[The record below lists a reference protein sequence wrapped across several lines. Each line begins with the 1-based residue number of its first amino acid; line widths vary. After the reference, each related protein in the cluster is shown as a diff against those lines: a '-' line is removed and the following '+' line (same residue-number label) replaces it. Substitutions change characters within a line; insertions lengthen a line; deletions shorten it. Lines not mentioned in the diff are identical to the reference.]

1 MKRNY
6 WPLLFIGIFSFTLG
20 MIIWTVMSAIKTPVN
35 EDESFLR
42 SYQDV
47 DVNYNTIM
55 ISNQLFLKKYDFSL
69 NVNEKVFDLTTSD
82 IKYSQR
88 VLEKKSQHKNILKY
102 GLNNILLV
110 VSDKITNEK
119 KSVKIAL
126 KITKSISNKFD
137 IFLNNEN
144 FKNDG
149 NQYSSTFEITDKN
162 NWNITGTFEV
172 DGITGSIFIKTNAI

>member
-35 EDESFLR
+35 EDESFLK

-47 DVNYNTIM
+47 DANYNVIM
-55 ISNQLFLKKYDFSL
+55 ISNQVFLKKYDFSL
-69 NVNEKVFDLTTSD
+69 DVNKKIFGLTTED
-82 IKYSQR
+82 IKFSQR
-88 VLEKKSQHKNILKY
+88 VLEKKSQHKNILNY
-102 GLNNILLV
+102 GLNDISLV
-110 VSDKITNEK
+110 VRDKITNEK

-126 KITKSISNKFD
+126 KITKSISNKSD
-137 IFLNNEN
+137 ILLSNEDFINN
-144 FKNDG
+144 D
-149 NQYSSTFEITDKN
+149 NQYTSSFEITDKN

>member
-47 DVNYNTIM
+47 DANYNIIM
-55 ISNQLFLKKYDFSL
+55 ISNQVFLKKYDFSL
-69 NVNEKVFDLTTSD
+69 DVNDKNFGLTTED

-88 VLEKKSQHKNILKY
+88 VLEKKSEHKNILKY
-102 GLNNILLV
+102 GSNNISLIV
-110 VSDKITNEK
+110 REKNTNEK
-119 KSVKIAL
+119 KSVNIAL
-126 KITKSISNKFD
+126 KVTKSISNKSD
-137 IFLNNEN
+137 ILLKNEN
-144 FKNDG
+144 FKN
-149 NQYSSTFEITDKN
+149 NENEYTTTFEISDKN

-172 DGITGSIFIKTNAI
+172 DGVTGSIFIKTNAI

>member
-20 MIIWTVMSAIKTPVN
+20 MIIWTVMSAIKLPVN

-55 ISNQLFLKKYDFSL
+55 ISNQVFLKKYDFSL
-69 NVNEKVFDLTTSD
+69 DVNDKKFGLTTDD

-88 VLEKKSQHKNILKY
+88 VLEKKSEHKNILKY
-102 GLNNILLV
+102 GSNNILLIV
-110 VSDKITNEK
+110 KDKITNEK
-119 KSVKIAL
+119 KSVNIAL
-126 KITKSISNKFD
+126 KVTKSISNKSD
-137 IFLNNEN
+137 ILLKNEN
-144 FKNDG
+144 FKN
-149 NQYSSTFEITDKN
+149 NENEYASTFEISDKN

>member
-6 WPLLFIGIFSFTLG
+6 WPLLFIAIFSFTLG
-20 MIIWTVMSAIKTPVN
+20 MIIWTVMSAIKLPVN

-47 DVNYNTIM
+47 DANYNTIM
-55 ISNQLFLKKYDFSL
+55 TSNQIFLKKYDFSL
-69 NVNEKVFDLTTSD
+69 NVNEKIFGLTTED

-88 VLEKKSQHKNILKY
+88 VLEKKSEHKNILKY
-102 GLNNILLV
+102 GLNNISLI
-110 VSDKITNEK
+110 VSDKNTNEK

-126 KITKSISNKFD
+126 KVTKSISNKFD
-137 IFLNNEN
+137 ILLSNKNFKNNEN
-144 FKNDG
+144 EYTAN
-149 NQYSSTFEITDKN
+149 FEISDKN

-172 DGITGSIFIKTNAI
+172 DGVIGSIFIKTNAI

>member
-47 DVNYNTIM
+47 DANYNTIM
-55 ISNQLFLKKYDFSL
+55 ISNQVFLKKYDFSL
-69 NVNEKVFDLTTSD
+69 DVNDKNFGLTTED
-82 IKYSQR
+82 IKFSQR
-88 VLEKKSQHKNILKY
+88 VLEKKSEHKNILKF
-102 GLNNILLV
+102 GLNNILLIV
-110 VSDKITNEK
+110 RDKNTNEK
-119 KSVKIAL
+119 KSVNIAL
-126 KITKSISNKFD
+126 KVTKSISNKSD
-137 IFLNNEN
+137 ILLKNEN
-144 FKNDG
+144 FKNIE
-149 NQYSSTFEITDKN
+149 NEYTTTFEISDKN

>member
-20 MIIWTVMSAIKTPVN
+20 MIIWTVMSAIKLPVN
-35 EDESFLR
+35 EDKSFLK

-47 DVNYNTIM
+47 DANYNAIM
-55 ISNQLFLKKYDFSL
+55 ISNQVFLNKYDFNL
-69 NVNEKVFDLTTSD
+69 NINKKTFGLTTDD

-88 VLEKKSQHKNILKY
+88 VLEKKSQHKDILKY
-102 GLNNILLV
+102 GLNDISLIV
-110 VSDKITNEK
+110 RDKNTNEK

-126 KITKSISNKFD
+126 KVTKSISNKFD
-137 IFLNNEN
+137 IFLTNEN
-144 FKNDG
+144 FKN
-149 NQYSSTFEITDKN
+149 NENLYSSNFELSDKN